1 MLLAPFRGGGN
12 IMICLIDR
20 AEALPYVIVPFDFPF
35 FPPVRRRRSGRRAK
49 PSGH

>member
-20 AEALPYVIVPFDFPF
+20 AEALPYVIVLFDFPF
-35 FPPVRRRRSGRRAK
+35 GRRAK